1 LFLWRAEVAPGVH
14 VAFTDTRAGN
24 LALHV
29 GDDATDVRRRR
40 RMLEDAARLV
50 PGSLRFMDQ
59 VHGTTVEMM
68 EPGTPVPTADGMVS
82 RGLPLAVM
90 VADCIPAVLVG
101 QGADGPVVA
110 AVHAGRPGIANGI
123 LPAAVE
129 RMRAEGATG
138 IRAWLGPSICG
149 RCYEVPV
156 ELRAQVAG
164 QVPSTWA
171 TTSWGAPGLDLPAG
185 ARSQLEAAGV
195 FIEYAGPCTLESD
208 QLFSYRRSTST
219 GRFAGLVWFEGKE

>member
-1 LFLWRAEVAPGVH
+1 LFLWRAEVLPGVS

-29 GDDATDVRRRR
+29 GDDADAVRQRRRV
-40 RMLEDAARLV
+40 LEDAAGLT
-50 PGSLRFMDQ
+50 PGSLRFMNQ
-59 VHGTTVEMM
+59 VHGTAVEMM
-68 EPGTPVPTADGMVS
+68 ETCTPGPTADGMVS

-101 QGADGPVVA
+101 EGPDGPVLA

-129 RMRAEGATG
+129 RMQAEGATA

-149 RCYEVPV
+149 NCYEVPA
-156 ELRAQVAG
+156 ELRTEVAG

-171 TTSWGAPGLDLPAG
+171 TTSWGTAALDLPAG

-195 FIEYAGPCTLESD
+195 VLEYAGPCTLESG
-208 QLFSYRRSTST
+208 QLFSYRRSTTT
-219 GRFAGLVWFEGKE
+219 GRFAGLVWSHE